1 MEQDSLLRRKYPQ
14 LGTLDDFEAELQ
26 QKIKESEARQRSGRT
41 TATVITIPVVV
52 HVIHNG
58 EAVGQG
64 RNLSAQQIESQLQV
78 LNEDFRR
85 VPGTPGFNENP
96 AGADVEIEFCLA
108 SVNPQGRPMAERGID
123 RVRQNKASWTRTE
136 IENTIKPSTIWD
148 PNKYYNIWVL
158 EFAAADN
165 QLVGYAQFP
174 IRSGL
179 AGLPTDDGSGTT
191 DGVVVRYSS
200 FGSVAKGNFP
210 VLQAPYNRGRTLS
223 HETGHWLGLRHIW
236 GDGACGDDFCA
247 DTPPQSS
254 ESRGCSVGRT
264 SRCNGVDYTNLV
276 QNYMDYSDDACMNI
290 FTRDQKNRMR
300 RVMELSPRR
309 RELVSSAV
317 CGNLIASRPI
327 ANFRAS
333 RERVLLGSTVTFTD
347 LSSRFP
353 TRRLWTFEGGTPVT
367 STELNPT
374 VTYTTPGKFKVTLEV
389 YNAVGGDTLVR
400 EKYIEVLNAGLCGG
414 LTNFIN
420 DVDTSKP
427 ATPTLLRVPPP
438 GKGYVSGHNSLRDRA
453 RSEFFGNDLGY
464 TNMDGVAIRFGAV
477 YASGPEAVATVTVWN
492 ARGVQGGPGQ
502 VLERKQVP
510 LSVIAQDVAR
520 GAPTQVSFE
529 RNVPINGFPFHVGV
543 EFNYNGDSL
552 AIITTANGESN
563 FATSWRQ
570 DSTGRWDRYTTSLG
584 LNVAH
589 AIRASVGVKSS
600 VQVFASSLYI
610 NAGETVTLSARGTN
624 LYAWQS
630 PNNDLNTTL
639 GPQVIAQPTQTTTY
653 TVTGGGDLCN
663 ATARVTVY
671 VRNPTALSPEALERQ
686 LTVYPNPG
694 HGVFVLDVVNNLTGA
709 VEIGVYNAVGRQLS
723 RSRDA
728 KTGET
733 FRKTLDL
740 STLPGGVYFVEFT
753 LGELKVRKKVVK
765 L

>member
-1 MEQDSLLRRKYPQ
+1 
-14 LGTLDDFEAELQ
+14 
-26 QKIKESEARQRSGRT
+26 
-41 TATVITIPVVV
+41 
-52 HVIHNG
+52 
-58 EAVGQG
+58 
-64 RNLSAQQIESQLQV
+64 
-78 LNEDFRR
+78 
-85 VPGTPGFNENP
+85 
-96 AGADVEIEFCLA
+96 
-108 SVNPQGRPMAERGID
+108 
-123 RVRQNKASWTRTE
+123 
-136 IENTIKPSTIWD
+136 
-148 PNKYYNIWVL
+148 
-158 EFAAADN
+158 
-165 QLVGYAQFP
+165 
-174 IRSGL
+174 
-179 AGLPTDDGSGTT
+179 
-191 DGVVVRYSS
+191 
-200 FGSVAKGNFP
+200 

-236 GDGACGDDFCA
+236 GDGACGDDYCA

-254 ESRGCSVGRT
+254 ESRGCSAGRT
-264 SRCNGVDYTNLV
+264 SNCNGVTYTNLV

-290 FTRDQKNRMR
+290 FTRDQKSRMR
-300 RVMELSPRR
+300 QVMELSPRR

-317 CGNLIASRPI
+317 CGPQVSARPI
-327 ANFRAS
+327 PNFRAS

-353 TRRLWTFEGGTPVT
+353 TRRLWTFEGGSPTT

-374 VTYTTPGKFKVTLEV
+374 VTYTTPGKFKVKLEV
-389 YNAVGGDTLVR
+389 FNAVGGDSLVR
-400 EKYIEVLNAGLCGG
+400 DNYIEVLNAGLCGG
-414 LTNFIN
+414 LSNFIN

-453 RSEFFGNDLGY
+453 KSEFFGNDLGY

-477 YASGPEAVATVTVWN
+477 YASQPEAVATITVWN

-520 GAPTQVSFE
+520 GAPTQVTFE
-529 RNVPINGFPFHVGV
+529 RNVPLNGLPFHVGV

-610 NAGETVTLSARGTN
+610 NAGETVTLSAGGTN

-694 HGVFVLDVVNNLTGA
+694 NGVFVLDVVNNLTGA

-723 RSRDA
+723 RGRDA
-728 KTGET
+728 KTGEA